1 MLNKIWPIMIIISV
15 IFGIFSGRIAEVN
28 NAIFVSFEDTISMV
42 ISLLGIMC
50 FWSGMIKVLENTK
63 ILKKIEKMLRPF
75 IEKFFG
81 DGKQYGIEL
90 IISKETQPLG
100 TAGPLK
106 LIEKELDS
114 PFLVMNGDILTDLD
128 FCEFYNFANM
138 KDSGLTVALKKM
150 ILPYSFGNIEF
161 VDDRVTKIVEKPDI
175 ITYALA
181 GIYFMRLE
189 VLKLIPEN
197 INYGMDKLIL
207 AMLSNCMPI
216 TKYEIEGYWLDVG
229 REDDYEKAQKIYGIA
244 PSNEV

>member
-1 MLNKIWPIMIIISV
+1 MKKTAVILSGGLGTRLKPFTNIMPKPLLPIGEKAMLEIQI
-15 IFGIFSGRIAEVN
+15 E
-28 NAIFVSFEDTISMV
+28 T
-42 ISLLGIMC
+42 
-50 FWSGMIKVLENTK
+50 
-63 ILKKIEKMLRPF
+63 LKKYGFEKIILATNYKSEY

>member
-1 MLNKIWPIMIIISV
+1 MKKTAVILSGGLGTRLKPFTNIMPKPLLPIGEKAMLEIQI
-15 IFGIFSGRIAEVN
+15 E
-28 NAIFVSFEDTISMV
+28 T
-42 ISLLGIMC
+42 
-50 FWSGMIKVLENTK
+50 
-63 ILKKIEKMLRPF
+63 LKKYGFEKIILATNYKSEY

-81 DGKQYGIEL
+81 DGRQYGIEL
-90 IISKETQPLG
+90 LISKETQPLG

-128 FCEFYNFANM
+128 FCDFYNFGNM
-138 KDSGLTVALKKM
+138 KDSSLTVALKKM
-150 ILPYSFGNIEF
+150 VLPYSFGNIEF
-161 VDDRVTKIVEKPDI
+161 VNDRVTKIVEKPDI

-207 AMLSNCMPI
+207 AMLSNFMPI

-229 REDDYEKAQKIYGIA
+229 REDDYEKAQRIYG
-244 PSNEV
+244 